1 MAAGKSAQS
10 LRDKV
15 YDLTVQELA
24 KVPNKA
30 RMVFDIQMRR
40 ATEYVSEKDFPKAT
54 SLLGVMHASCR
65 TKDGQDDKMGKGSE
79 LIDIYALEMKIA
91 FEAKVKAKT
100 KELYMAT
107 KDLRVDV
114 KNPKSLAVIR
124 ECWGK
129 MFGDDGQWPRAY
141 AEFFVAFTTYQEA
154 GQSTPAKKCLTY
166 VVIASMLAGTGLN
179 PFDARE
185 AAVFQKDEAMQ
196 PVINLRRAYEKRDV
210 PSFTK
215 ALAEFQASADDWI
228 LAHMDSMIAD
238 FHKQYILKFVKPY
251 RRLRV
256 SFLANALQIKEETC
270 ESYLVQLVLD
280 GLIHAKIDQVNGLL
294 DLTQRTGGGD
304 KKYQALEGW
313 ASKLESMGRNLPQP
327 HSSSSMHM
335 QFF

>member
-1 MAAGKSAQS
+1 MI
-10 LRDKV
+10 
-15 YDLTVQELA
+15 
-24 KVPNKA
+24 
-30 RMVFDIQMRR
+30 FDIQMRR
-40 ATEYVSEKDFPKAT
+40 ATEYVTEKDYSKAQ
-54 SLLGVMHASCR
+54 SLLKAIHQSCKTR
-65 TKDGQDDKMGKGSE
+65 DGQDDKTGKGSE

-91 FEAKVKAKT
+91 FETKVKAKT
-100 KELYMAT
+100 KELYNAT

-114 KNPKSLAVIR
+114 KNPKSQAIIR

-129 MFGDDGQWPRAY
+129 MFGDDGQWPKAY

-154 GQSTPAKKCLTY
+154 GQATPARKALSY

-185 AAVFQKDEAMQ
+185 AAVFQKDEPMQ
-196 PVINLRRAYEKRDV
+196 PVINLRRAYERRDV
-210 PSFTK
+210 NSFTK
-215 ALAEFQASADDWI
+215 ALGEFQQTADDWI
-228 LAHMDSMIAD
+228 LSHMDSMIAD

-256 SFLANALQIKEETC
+256 AFLANALQITEDVC

-313 ASKLESMGRNLPQP
+313 ATRLESMGRNLPQP
-327 HSSSSMHM
+327 HSASQMH

>member
-1 MAAGKSAQS
+1 VAEKEYAKAQNM
-10 LRDKV
+10 LK
-15 YDLTVQELA
+15 TIHQ
-24 KVPNKA
+24 
-30 RMVFDIQMRR
+30 
-40 ATEYVSEKDFPKAT
+40 
-54 SLLGVMHASCR
+54 SCR
-65 TKDGQDDKMGKGSE
+65 TKDGQDDKIGKGSE
-79 LIDIYALEMKIA
+79 LIDIYALEMRIA
-91 FEAKVKAKT
+91 FETKVKAKT
-100 KELYMAT
+100 KELYNAT

-114 KNPKSLAVIR
+114 KNPKSQAIIR

-129 MFGDDGQWPRAY
+129 MFGDDGQWPKAY
-141 AEFFVAFTTYQEA
+141 AEFFVAFQTYLEA
-154 GQSTPAKKCLTY
+154 GQSTLAKKALGY

-185 AAVFQKDEAMQ
+185 AAVFLKDEAMQ
-196 PVINLRRAYEKRDV
+196 PVINLRKAYEKRDV

-215 ALAEFQASADDWI
+215 ALAEFRDTADDWI
-228 LAHMDSMIAD
+228 LSHMDSMIAD

-256 SFLANALQIKEETC
+256 AFLANALQIAEDVC
-270 ESYLVQLVLD
+270 EGYLVQLVLD

-327 HSSSSMHM
+327 HTAMHM
-335 QFF
+335 HQFY

>member
-1 MAAGKSAQS
+1 
-10 LRDKV
+10 
-15 YDLTVQELA
+15 
-24 KVPNKA
+24 
-30 RMVFDIQMRR
+30 
-40 ATEYVSEKDFPKAT
+40 
-54 SLLGVMHASCR
+54 MHQSCR
-65 TKDGQDDKMGKGSE
+65 TKDGQDDKVGKGSE

-114 KNPKSLAVIR
+114 KNPKSQAVIR

-129 MFGDDGQWPRAY
+129 MFGDDGQWPKAY
-141 AEFFVAFTTYQEA
+141 AEFFIAFTTYQEA

-166 VVIASMLAGTGLN
+166 VVVASMLAATGLN

-210 PSFTK
+210 SNFTK
-215 ALAEFQASADDWI
+215 ALAEFQSTADEWI

-238 FHKQYILKFVKPY
+238 FHKHYIKKFVKPY
-251 RRLRV
+251 RRLRI

-280 GLIHAKIDQVNGLL
+280 GEIHAKIDQVNGLL

-304 KKYQALEGW
+304 KKYQALESW
-313 ASKLESMGRNLPQP
+313 ANKLESMGRNLPQP

>member
-1 MAAGKSAQS
+1 
-10 LRDKV
+10 
-15 YDLTVQELA
+15 
-24 KVPNKA
+24 
-30 RMVFDIQMRR
+30 
-40 ATEYVSEKDFPKAT
+40 
-54 SLLGVMHASCR
+54 
-65 TKDGQDDKMGKGSE
+65 
-79 LIDIYALEMKIA
+79 
-91 FEAKVKAKT
+91 
-100 KELYMAT
+100 
-107 KDLRVDV
+107 
-114 KNPKSLAVIR
+114 
-124 ECWGK
+124 
-129 MFGDDGQWPRAY
+129 
-141 AEFFVAFTTYQEA
+141 
-154 GQSTPAKKCLTY
+154 
-166 VVIASMLAGTGLN
+166 VVVASMLAGTGLN

-196 PVINLRRAYEKRDV
+196 PVINLRKAYEKRDV

-215 ALAEFQASADDWI
+215 ALAEFQATADDWI
-228 LAHMDSMIAD
+228 LVHMDSMIAD

-313 ASKLESMGRNLPQP
+313 ANKLESMGRNLPQP